1 MKIGFRTPNLKKR
14 LRARTT
20 GKIKRKA
27 KKMINPFYGKKGIGF
42 IKNPSRSIKNSIYH
56 KVTVDPINLTT
67 SNIKKNFKELNSVEN
82 LNYNKKTALILCS
95 LGFIGLGG
103 IHDFYLGKFG
113 SGIVKLLTINWFL
126 FGTIIDLV
134 KLSND
139 SY

>member
-1 MKIGFRTPNLKKR
+1 MKIGFRAPNLKKR

-27 KKMINPFYGKKGIGF
+27 KKMINPFYGKKGVGF
-42 IKNPSRSIKNSIYH
+42 IKNPSKSIKNSIYH

-67 SNIKKNFKELNSVEN
+67 SNIKRTFKKLNSVES
-82 LNYNKKTALILCS
+82 LNYNKKTALILCA

-113 SGIVKLLTINWFL
+113 NGIVKLLTINWFL
-126 FGTIIDLV
+126 IGTIIDLV
-134 KLSND
+134 NLSND

>member
-27 KKMINPFYGKKGIGF
+27 KKMINPFYGKKGVGF
-42 IKNPSRSIKNSIYH
+42 IKNPSGAIKNSIYH

-67 SNIKKNFKELNSVEN
+67 SNIKRTFKKLNSVEN

-134 KLSND
+134 RLSND

>member
-67 SNIKKNFKELNSVEN
+67 SNIKKTFKELNSVEN

-95 LGFIGLGG
+95 LGFIWLGG

>member
-27 KKMINPFYGKKGIGF
+27 KKMINPFYGKKRIGF

-67 SNIKKNFKELNSVEN
+67 SNIKKTFKELNSVEN

-113 SGIVKLLTINWFL
+113 SGIVKLLTISWFL

-134 KLSND
+134 RLSND

>member
-27 KKMINPFYGKKGIGF
+27 KKMINPFYGKKGMGF
-42 IKNPSRSIKNSIYH
+42 IKNPTKSIKNSIYH
-56 KVTVDPINLTT
+56 KVTVDPINLATSSIPKSYKT
-67 SNIKKNFKELNSVEN
+67 SNNSNNKNYDK
-82 LNYNKKTALILCS
+82 NKLMILCA

-103 IHDFYLGKFG
+103 IHDFYLGNIGKGITKFFT
-113 SGIVKLLTINWFL
+113 VNWFII
-126 FGTIIDLV
+126 GTVIDLV
-134 KLSND
+134 RISSD